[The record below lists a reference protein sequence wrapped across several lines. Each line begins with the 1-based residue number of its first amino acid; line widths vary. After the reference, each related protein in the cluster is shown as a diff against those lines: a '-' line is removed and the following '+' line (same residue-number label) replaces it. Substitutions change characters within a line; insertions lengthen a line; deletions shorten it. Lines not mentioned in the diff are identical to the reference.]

1 MLLQP
6 RRRRSRKPIRG
17 ANRRRHVE
25 IKERLMAG
33 RNQNVMRLVHIELIT
48 AGGIELKASLLR
60 ATVDNSER
68 NSPLQHDT

>member
-1 MLLQP
+1 
-6 RRRRSRKPIRG
+6 
-17 ANRRRHVE
+17 
-25 IKERLMAG
+25 MAG